1 MYLPWATDEDGECYV
16 PRALIQE
23 MTIRHNT
30 ARDRNVQSVH
40 SKLGWHETRKRVVW
54 KQRQLSGSPL
64 VKKRN
69 YNRRN
74 QNVIV
79 LNHGHESFE
88 ALLMERSGSVSPL
101 LESGQSGDCFSQK
114 RVLEV
119 MLCHFWGKVT
129 TDPAAPTVLLLS
141 PESQSKKS
149 GYPEARRMERR
160 HIGAPADSPR

>member
-1 MYLPWATDEDGECYV
+1 MYLSWATDEHGECYV

-23 MTIRHNT
+23 MTIWHNT

-54 KQRQLSGSPL
+54 EQRQLSGSPL

-74 QNVIV
+74 PNVIV
-79 LNHGHESFE
+79 LNHGHESSE
-88 ALLMERSGSVSPL
+88 ALLMESRGLCLLSLNLGSLVTASA
-101 LESGQSGDCFSQK
+101 K
-114 RVLEV
+114 RV

-149 GYPEARRMERR
+149 GYPEARHMERR
-160 HIGAPADSPR
+160 LIGAPADSPR

>member
-54 KQRQLSGSPL
+54 EQRQLSGSPL

-74 QNVIV
+74 PNVIV

-88 ALLMERSGSVSPL
+88 ALLMEKS
-101 LESGQSGDCFSQK
+101 
-114 RVLEV
+114 
-119 MLCHFWGKVT
+119 LC
-129 TDPAAPTVLLLS
+129 LLS
-141 PESQSKKS
+141 LNLGSLVTASAKRGCWKWCCVIS
-149 GYPEARRMERR
+149 EARSQQTLQLLPCYSW
-160 HIGAPADSPR
+160 ALSLWVKSLVTLKPAVWKGGI